1 MNSALRVLHLEDDPD
16 FCALVGGL
24 LERDGLRADMVLV
37 DNLAD
42 FIAAVEKGDFDI
54 ILGDYSLPTC
64 TGIDA
69 LRAAREKCPDTPF
82 LLVSGTIGEEA
93 AIESLR
99 CGATDYVLKHWP
111 ERLVPTVRRA
121 VQEARERLERKRAET
136 ELARRE
142 RYFRAL
148 TENCLDVLAILD
160 RQGAF
165 LYNSPSVKGVLGYEP
180 KEVAGRN
187 AFDLV
192 HPDDAQNALLAF
204 RRALDHP
211 ELKMTHECRFRRR
224 DGSWCHL
231 EVVGQNRLDD
241 PEIRGIVLNSR
252 DVTERKAL
260 ESQLRQAQ
268 KMEAIGQLAGGI
280 AHDLNNI
287 LTPIVVSTTL
297 LRERL
302 RTPEDA
308 PLLTVLVSSAK
319 RGADIVRQLLWFGRG
334 LEGKRILLNP
344 KHVVKEVAR
353 FVSETFDKSIGIQT
367 TVAQDIWAILGDPT
381 HLHQVLLNLC
391 LNSRDAMPSGGELKV
406 EARNVKLG
414 EEALAAHPKASPGP
428 FVVLEVKDTGTGIPP
443 EVRDRIFEPFFTTKE
458 PGKGTGLGLSTA
470 LSIVKGYGG
479 FLELESQVG
488 AGTVFRVFLPAKP
501 DSQAAKADAE
511 GPALAHGHGETVLV
525 VDDEE
530 AVCKVVQKALERF
543 GYRVFTAR
551 DGQNAVAAYMANQ
564 AAISVVLTDLMMPVM
579 DGLATIRALRQINP
593 RVKVIAASGL
603 GSHPN
608 HDALHELGVKYFMAK
623 PYAAETLLQKLQEI
637 LAEPPAAPPA

>member
-1 MNSALRVLHLEDDPD
+1 VLHLEDDPD
-16 FCALVGGL
+16 FCSLVGSM
-24 LERDGLRADMVLV
+24 LEKDGLRADMVLV

-69 LRAAREKCPDTPF
+69 LRAARQKCPDTPF

-121 VQEARERLERKRAET
+121 VQEARERAERQRAET

-148 TENCLDVLAILD
+148 TENALDVLAILS
-160 RQGAF
+160 REGVF

-180 KEVAGRN
+180 RELAGRN
-187 AFDLV
+187 AFELV
-192 HPDDAQNALLAF
+192 HPNDLPSALQAF
-204 RRALDHP
+204 RRVLQDP
-211 ELKMTHECRFRRR
+211 ELKITHEFRFRRR
-224 DGSWCHL
+224 DGSWSHL
-231 EVVGQNRLDD
+231 EAVGQSRLND
-241 PEIRGIVLNSR
+241 PEIAGVVLNTR
-252 DVTERKAL
+252 DITERKAL

-268 KMEAIGQLAGGI
+268 KMEAIGQLAAGI

-297 LRERL
+297 LRERV
-302 RTPEDA
+302 RAPEDD
-308 PLLTVLVSSAK
+308 LLLGVLVSSAK

-353 FVSETFDKSIGIQT
+353 FVSETFDKSIRIQT
-367 TVAQDIWAILGDPT
+367 AVPDDIWVVMGDPT

-391 LNSRDAMPSGGELKV
+391 LNSRDAMPSGGDLRIA
-406 EARNVKLG
+406 ARNVTLG
-414 EEALAAHPKASPGP
+414 PAAAAAQPKVSPGP
-428 FVVLEVKDTGTGIPP
+428 FVVLEVKDTGTGIAP
-443 EVRDRIFEPFFTTKE
+443 EAREHIFEPFFTTKE

-479 FLELESQVG
+479 FIEVESQVG
-488 AGTVFRVFLPAKP
+488 QGTVFRVFLPAKP
-501 DSQAAKADAE
+501 EAQAEKSEAE
-511 GPALAHGHGETVLV
+511 TPALAQGHGETVLV
-525 VDDEE
+525 VDDED
-530 AVCKVVQKALERF
+530 AVCKVVQKTLERF
-543 GYRVFTAR
+543 GYRVLTAR
-551 DGQNAVAAYMANQ
+551 DGQKAVAAYVGNQ
-564 AAISVVLTDLMMPVM
+564 ATISVVLTDLMMPIM

-603 GSHPN
+603 GSHPS
-608 HDALHELGVKYFMAK
+608 HDALRELGVKHFVSK
-623 PYAAETLLQKLQEI
+623 PYATETILRMLQEI
-637 LAEPPAAPPA
+637 LAEKPDPPGA